1 MSDTRSTVVAF
12 GWIIIAYCAAL
23 AVAVLAIKA
32 SSLSAPYAVLLADI
46 MATLTVFLFSFRFR
60 NSSFYDAYWSVA
72 PPIILGYWGWVH
84 VDAFSLR
91 LLAVSM
97 LVLVWSV
104 RLTGNWSSGWGGL
117 QDADWR
123 YVQLKT
129 QLGRFYWP
137 VSLLGVHLMPTLIVF
152 AGCLPLYV
160 VAGSAAGW
168 QVWDSVGLLIGVAAI
183 CLEARADLELKSF
196 QLARHSRDELLTTG
210 VWAWCRHP
218 NYLGEIGFWV
228 ALACFAL
235 GTGSTALWSLIGAA
249 AMIVLFVG
257 VSIPMI
263 EKKLDA
269 GKPGYAEYRTH
280 TPMLLPLGRWTANRG

>member
-1 MSDTRSTVVAF
+1 
-12 GWIIIAYCAAL
+12 
-23 AVAVLAIKA
+23 
-32 SSLSAPYAVLLADI
+32 
-46 MATLTVFLFSFRFR
+46 
-60 NSSFYDAYWSVA
+60 
-72 PPIILGYWGWVH
+72 
-84 VDAFSLR
+84 
-91 LLAVSM
+91 
-97 LVLVWSV
+97 
-104 RLTGNWSSGWGGL
+104 
-117 QDADWR
+117 
-123 YVQLKT
+123 
-129 QLGRFYWP
+129 
-137 VSLLGVHLMPTLIVF
+137 MPTLIVF

-160 VAGSAAGW
+160 VTESAAGW
-168 QVWDSVGLLIGVAAI
+168 QVWDSAGLLIGVAAI
-183 CLEARADLELKSF
+183 WLEARADLELKSF
-196 QLARHSRDELLTTG
+196 QLARHSRAELLTTG

-269 GKPGYAEYRTH
+269 GKPGYAEYRAH